1 MKVPFK
7 RGSMAFED
15 YNYGHYNKYILK
27 DPEHVDSDDEEA
39 TIKRLQM
46 RKLKSLQGMNIDDSD
61 GEYLP
66 LK

>member
-46 RKLKSLQGMNIDDSD
+46 RKLKSL
-61 GEYLP
+61 
-66 LK
+66 